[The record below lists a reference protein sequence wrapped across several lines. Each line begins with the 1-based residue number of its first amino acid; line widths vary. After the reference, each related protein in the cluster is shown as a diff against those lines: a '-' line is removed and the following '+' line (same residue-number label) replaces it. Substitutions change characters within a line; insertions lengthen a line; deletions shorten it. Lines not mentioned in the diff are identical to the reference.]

1 MIREYFKYK
10 TTITSILA
18 EEQSHIDA
26 AKEAMV
32 AARQDVEKAIAEE
45 PLFGATL
52 TPMDDIL
59 LKSDIFES
67 SVTLKRMIAAS
78 ERAFTGPMAAV
89 AGTIAWAGVEAMRD
103 AGAKYAV
110 IDNGG
115 DIAYIADRP
124 VRIGL
129 FAGGSEISSKYAF
142 VLPPGAD
149 IYGVCTS
156 SATVGPSISFGVF
169 DSVTVF
175 SPDVSLA
182 DAWATAA
189 CNEFLPVAD
198 PNAEENNAK
207 LLDRFGKGGA
217 DGIFAVCGSTVIRS
231 GIIPEIVPAAVDEK
245 LITFA

>member
-1 MIREYFKYK
+1 MIREFFKYK

-26 AKEAMV
+26 AKDAMI
-32 AARQDVEKAIAEE
+32 AARQDVEKAIAAE

-52 TPMDDIL
+52 TPLDDIL

-67 SVTLKRMIAAS
+67 SVTLKRMISAS
-78 ERAFTGPMAAV
+78 ERSLTGPMAAV
-89 AGTIAWAGVEAMRD
+89 AGTIARAGVEAMKD

-129 FAGGSEISSKYAF
+129 FAGSSEISSKYAF
-142 VLPPGAD
+142 VLPKSD
-149 IYGVCTS
+149 EVYGVCTS

-189 CNEFLPVAD
+189 CNELLPVSNPDAD
-198 PNAEENNAK
+198 EKNGELLERFNA
-207 LLDRFGKGGA
+207 GGA
-217 DGIFAVCGSTVIRS
+217 DGIFAVCGSTVLRS
-231 GIIPEIVPAAVDEK
+231 GKIPEIVPAAVDEK